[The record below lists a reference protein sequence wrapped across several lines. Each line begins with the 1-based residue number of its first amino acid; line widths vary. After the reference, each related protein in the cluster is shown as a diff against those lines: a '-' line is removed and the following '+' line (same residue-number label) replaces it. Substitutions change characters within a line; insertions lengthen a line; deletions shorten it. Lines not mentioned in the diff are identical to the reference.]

1 MFKVNIRYR
10 RRSGVFIVHFEHI
23 LLTVLVFLLLTLSM
37 YLQARKNI
45 RLVRLKGSNVTMKV
59 TKENSVT

>member
-10 RRSGVFIVHFEHI
+10 RRSGVFIVQFEHI

>member
-10 RRSGVFIVHFEHI
+10 HRSGVFIVHFEHI